1 MNQQNDSNKTE
12 IADSLK
18 VAFLGGLFST
28 IGEILEA
35 YAAKLAIDE
44 TVKNQN
50 SPSKTDKKQ
59 DEKIMLLQKQIYE
72 LQQQIENFKIWNI

>member
-72 LQQQIENFKIWNI
+72 LQQQIENFKI

>member
-44 TVKNQN
+44 TVKHQN

-72 LQQQIENFKIWNI
+72 LQQQIENFKI